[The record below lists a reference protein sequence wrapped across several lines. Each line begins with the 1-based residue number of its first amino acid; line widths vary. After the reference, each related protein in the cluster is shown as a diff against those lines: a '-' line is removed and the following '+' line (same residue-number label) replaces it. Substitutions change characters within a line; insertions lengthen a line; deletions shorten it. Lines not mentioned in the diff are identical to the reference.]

1 MSVVVSKG
9 RMRKMEEKIKKEI
22 KEKFLI
28 DIKYERNVCSSMY
41 ERFHKWDAFTKL
53 YLIEYPFF
61 CILLSIL
68 SRYVPFDSW
77 NGSLLECM
85 LVSLSIILL
94 IASVFVTLANF
105 QKCAEKTLCIMK
117 EWEKFMNDISAN
129 LDDSFEYED
138 YLNRY
143 HQIASRMECPD
154 KIDIYTARKACNED
168 GHIHESKR
176 LTRWQKG
183 YYYVYNIWAVIF
195 PRILWLLPIAIFL
208 YVCCFLVTR

>member
-1 MSVVVSKG
+1 
-9 RMRKMEEKIKKEI
+9 MEEKIKKEI

-41 ERFHKWDAFTKL
+41 ERFHKWDAFTKM

-61 CILLSIL
+61 CILSSIL
-68 SRYVPFDSW
+68 PQYVPFDSW
-77 NGSLLECM
+77 NESLLEFM

-94 IASVFVTLANF
+94 IASVCVTFANF
-105 QKCAEKTLCIMK
+105 QKRAEKTLYIIK
-117 EWEKFMNDISAN
+117 KWEKFMNDISAN

-168 GHIHESKR
+168 GYIHESKR

-183 YYYVYNIWAVIF
+183 YYYVYNICDVIF
-195 PRILWLLPIAIFL
+195 PRILCLLPIAIVL
-208 YVCCFLVTR
+208 YGCYF